1 VIELIYTLITTHI
14 TIVCVTLYL
23 HRGQAHRSIEFHPAL
38 AHFMR
43 FWLWLTT
50 GMITKEWVAVHRK
63 HHRYSDVEGD
73 PHSPV
78 VNSVVKILFGG
89 VWYYRRASQDR
100 AMVDAYGTGTPDDW
114 IEQKLYTPHPWL
126 GILLLLVIDILL
138 FGPSGILVWGVQ
150 ILWIPFWAAGVI
162 NGIAHAWGYRNGV
175 TKDNS
180 RNISPWGIIVGGEE
194 LHGNHHLRPAS
205 PKMSIKPW
213 EFDIGWMWYRLFNLL
228 GLAHTR

>member
-1 VIELIYTLITTHI
+1 MIELIYTLITTHI

-23 HRGQAHRSIEFHPAL
+23 HRGQAHKSIEFHPAL

-78 VNSVVKILFGG
+78 VNSVLKILFGG
-89 VWYYRRASQDR
+89 VWYYRKASQDQT
-100 AMVDAYGTGTPDDW
+100 MVEAYGAGTPDDW
-114 IEQKLYTPHPWL
+114 IERKVYTPHPWL
-126 GILLLLVIDILL
+126 GILILLVIDLVL
-138 FGPSGILVWGVQ
+138 FGPSGIIVWGVQ

-205 PKMSIKPW
+205 PKMSIKWW